1 LGVKYIKIYFTP
13 ILVLHKV
20 EGRHIMPRVAR
31 KYNNT
36 KFLHVMVQGIN
47 KEYIFNTSED
57 KETYI
62 RLLIKYSE
70 KYDIKIVSY
79 CVMDNHAHILI
90 HLNVVEDL
98 TKLMSSVNTTYGI
111 YYNKIKKRL
120 GYVFRDRYKVE
131 NIYSDN
137 HMINCIRYIH
147 QNPIKAKICIN
158 QAEYN
163 YSSYNQYKNRNGILT
178 NEIIQL
184 CFGNDIDYM
193 KIIDG
198 EMELS
203 DFIDDSPET
212 GTEDI
217 KLVFYE
223 FLSKKNISKER
234 LTKEEIFDLAYQL
247 KFRCSSTKREISML
261 LGIDRMKLNRILK
274 NVQEGVS
281 L

>member
-1 LGVKYIKIYFTP
+1 
-13 ILVLHKV
+13 
-20 EGRHIMPRVAR
+20 MPRVAR

-203 DFIDDSPET
+203 DFIDDRPET

>member
-131 NIYSDN
+131 NIYTDN

-203 DFIDDSPET
+203 DFIDDRPET